1 MLSFGFRKS
10 LYVLAGV
17 VCACFL
23 LTTLGSVWQTRTSA
37 RAAERIY
44 VERTAPSMH
53 LMQAVD
59 ALHRAR
65 ETILIALS
73 EETDVAAEKHLGQLK
88 GLDEKMNAALVRV
101 AESAPDQQEA
111 IAQLNLVIA
120 DYIKARD
127 QSVQMIQ
134 VGDLPSALGNIKLNA
149 GPKFDK
155 VLAGL
160 SAVID
165 SQARLAQEDHQ
176 ATSASLQV
184 QMWSQMAV
192 NMAALVLV
200 VILTAWV
207 MRRVLSQLNE
217 VSTHMALVVRDK
229 DFTIQVPVRGRDEIA
244 SVARSFNELLDAF
257 RLILKALEQDV
268 SGMDATARQ
277 LTEVARGASD
287 SVSATSSSAASM
299 AAAVEEMS
307 VGLDQMRDQAHEA
320 MVVVNRAGSHS
331 QDGGEVI
338 HAAVQDLEH
347 ISSEVRQVAE
357 RIVELGSQTKQI
369 SNVVELIRQIA
380 EQTNLLALNAA
391 IEAARAGEQ
400 GRGFAVV
407 ADEVRKLAEST
418 ALATRDISVTI
429 KDIQQSAR
437 AASETMQGALKDAD
451 AGTSLGVQAEIAVNE
466 IRQATAAVHSVFQ
479 DIAAGIAEQSSA
491 GQSLASNVE
500 VVAQAADASSAVVT
514 RAASAAQ
521 TLESLAGSIRSRVS
535 QFRV

>member
-88 GLDEKMNAALVRV
+88 GLDETMNAALVRV
-101 AESAPDQQEA
+101 AESAPDQRDA

-165 SQARLAQEDHQ
+165 SQARLAHEDHQ

-192 NMAALVLV
+192 NMAALVGV

-207 MRRVLSQLNE
+207 MRSVLSQLNE
-217 VSTHMALVVRDK
+217 VSTHMALVVKDK

-244 SVARSFNELLDAF
+244 SVARSFNELLEAF
-257 RLILKALEQDV
+257 RVILKALEQDV

-307 VGLDQMRDQAHEA
+307 VGLDQMRDQAQEA
-320 MVVVNRAGSHS
+320 MAVVNRAGGHS

-437 AASETMQGALKDAD
+437 AASDTMQGALKDAD
-451 AGTSLGVQAEIAVNE
+451 AGTSLGVQAERAVNE

-500 VVAQAADASSAVVT
+500 VVAQAADTSSAVVT

-521 TLESLAGSIRSRVS
+521 TLESLAGSIRGRVS